1 MLHFGLRPFMPDS
14 SPANVVAIFMAH
26 LPHAL
31 GEAAR
36 DLQTEIEPELDQILA
51 RASAAPWAPEME
63 DEEVLAYVAQRVP
76 EQGELPASL
85 RRLHVEDLM
94 LARAC
99 AMGDPVALAQ
109 VEEEHFGVIDAALS
123 RMPDAA
129 AQVPEIKQQIRQQL
143 FVSEGDQAAKIAQY
157 SGRGELRS
165 WLRVVAIRCAINLL
179 QRHGREVEL
188 KDEVLTQFASP
199 GENQELDYLKRR
211 YRAEF
216 KQCFEGAL
224 ASLTSRDR
232 NILCY
237 HYLERLNID
246 QIGEIYKVHRTTA
259 ARWLARIRGDLLERT
274 RRSLMEKLRIEK
286 TEFESI
292 MRLIESHLEASIEKV
307 LRD

>member
-1 MLHFGLRPFMPDS
+1 MADS
-14 SPANVVAIFMAH
+14 SPTNAVAIFMAH

-31 GEAAR
+31 GGAAM
-36 DLQTEIEPELDQILA
+36 DLQAELAPELEQVLVRA
-51 RASAAPWAPEME
+51 RNAPWAPELS
-63 DEEVLAYVAQRVP
+63 DEEVLACVAEKVP
-76 EQGELPASL
+76 EQGDLLASL

-99 AMGDPVALAQ
+99 ARGDAVALAE
-109 VEEEHFGVIDAALS
+109 VDKEHFTVIDAALS
-123 RMPDAA
+123 RIPDAA
-129 AQVPEIKQQIRQQL
+129 AQLSEIKQQLRKQL
-143 FVSEGDQAAKIAQY
+143 FVSEGDRPPKIAQY

-165 WLRVVAIRCAINLL
+165 WLRVVAIRSALNLL

-188 KDEVLTQFASP
+188 KDEVLHQFASP
-199 GENQELDYLKRR
+199 GGNQELDYLKRR
-211 YRAEF
+211 YRADF

-224 ASLTSRDR
+224 ASLTPRDR
-232 NILCY
+232 NILSY

-246 QIGEIYKVHRTTA
+246 QIGEIYKVHRTTT
-259 ARWLARIRGDLLERT
+259 ARWLARIRGDLLDRT

-307 LRD
+307 LRG